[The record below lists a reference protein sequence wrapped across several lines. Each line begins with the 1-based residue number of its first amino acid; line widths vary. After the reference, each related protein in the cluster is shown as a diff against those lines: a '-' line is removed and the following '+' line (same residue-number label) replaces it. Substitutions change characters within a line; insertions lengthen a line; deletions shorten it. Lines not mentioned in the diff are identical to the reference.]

1 MNEDMDTEDV
11 TLPELSDARIDEIE
25 GVLFRAIGRE
35 RQRDVAAQERAR
47 RARRGRL
54 WLGTGGAAAV
64 IVIAA
69 VLAPSM
75 PAIIGGMGGGSD
87 ASTAEGAP
95 DIAPADGGDLGGAV
109 DQGGNGTMSGE
120 GASEESGTAREIIAT
135 ASATVRVADAEA
147 AATRIG
153 ELATGAGGYVEAMSV
168 GGERAVPY
176 DDMVDGGMVDDGM
189 GGDAVTTPSPSSAWI
204 TVRVPAA
211 ELADVTA
218 ALSDVGEV
226 TASQIDRRDVTSE
239 AIDLRARVEALEASV
254 ARLTDLVG
262 EAESTADLIAAEDA
276 LATRQSDLE
285 AYQQQLKYL
294 DEQVG
299 MSTLTVSLFEPSPV
313 VTADPAGF
321 GDGIAAG
328 WGGLVATLNGLV
340 IALGF
345 LLPWLAVIAVA
356 ATIVWGVRRVI
367 RRRRTAAAAAG
378 TPDSDAPP
386 AG

>member
-1 MNEDMDTEDV
+1 MNEDMNTEDV

-35 RQRDVAAQERAR
+35 RQRDDAARERAR

-54 WLGTGGAAAV
+54 WLGAGGAAAV

-75 PAIIGGMGGGSD
+75 PAILGGVSGGSD
-87 ASTAEGAP
+87 ASTAESAP
-95 DIAPADGGDLGGAV
+95 DVAPADGGDLGGAV
-109 DQGGNGTMSGE
+109 DQSEPGTMSGQS
-120 GASEESGTAREIIAT
+120 ASEESGTDREIIAT
-135 ASATVRVADAEA
+135 ASAAVRVEDADA

-153 ELATGAGGYVEAMSV
+153 DMATGAGGYVEAMSV
-168 GGERAVPY
+168 GGEGAVPY
-176 DDMVDGGMVDDGM
+176 DEMMDSGMAE
-189 GGDAVTTPSPSSAWI
+189 DAVMAPSPSSAWI

-262 EAESTADLIAAEDA
+262 QAESTADLIAAEDA

-285 AYQQQLKYL
+285 AYEQQLKYL

-313 VTADPAGF
+313 VAADPAGF

-328 WGGLVATLNGLV
+328 WGGLVATLNGIVL
-340 IALGF
+340 ALGF
-345 LLPWLAVIAVA
+345 LLPWLAVITVA
-356 ATIVWGVRRVI
+356 AVVVWGVRRAI
-367 RRRRTAAAAAG
+367 RSRRRARA
-378 TPDSDAPP
+378 DAPTP
-386 AG
+386 GGDASVNV

>member
-1 MNEDMDTEDV
+1 VNEDMNTEDV

-25 GVLFRAIGRE
+25 SVLFRAIGRE
-35 RQRDVAAQERAR
+35 RQRDDAARERAR

-54 WLGTGGAAAV
+54 WLGVGGAAAV
-64 IVIAA
+64 IVVAA

-75 PAIIGGMGGGSD
+75 PAILGGVSGGSD
-87 ASTAEGAP
+87 ASTAENAP
-95 DIAPADGGDLGGAV
+95 DVAPADGGDLGGAV
-109 DQGGNGTMSGE
+109 DQSKPGTMSGQS
-120 GASEESGTAREIIAT
+120 ASEESGTEREIIAT
-135 ASATVRVADAEA
+135 ASATVRVDDAEEA
-147 AATRIG
+147 AASIG

-168 GGERAVPY
+168 GGERTMPY
-176 DDMVDGGMVDDGM
+176 DDTMGGGVDDGGMAEDV
-189 GGDAVTTPSPSSAWI
+189 ATSPSSTAWVTI
-204 TVRVPAA
+204 RVPAA
-211 ELADVTA
+211 KLSEVTA
-218 ALSDVGEV
+218 ALSDIGEV
-226 TASQIDRRDVTSE
+226 TVSQIDRRDVTSE

-254 ARLTDLVG
+254 GRLTDLVG
-262 EAESTADLIAAEDA
+262 QAESTADLIAAEDA

-321 GDGIAAG
+321 GDGLAAG
-328 WGGLVATLNGLV
+328 WGGLVATLNGMV

-345 LLPWLAVIAVA
+345 LLPWLAVIVVA
-356 ATIVWGVRRVI
+356 AAVFWVVRRAI
-367 RRRRTAAAAAG
+367 RRRSARNEVDTA
-378 TPDSDAPP
+378 PHDAPP

>member
-1 MNEDMDTEDV
+1 MNEDMNTEDV

-25 GVLFRAIGRE
+25 SVLFRAIGRE
-35 RQRDVAAQERAR
+35 RQRDDAARERAR

-54 WLGTGGAAAV
+54 WLGVGGAAAV
-64 IVIAA
+64 IVVAA

-75 PAIIGGMGGGSD
+75 PAILGGVSGGSD
-87 ASTAEGAP
+87 ASTAENAP
-95 DIAPADGGDLGGAV
+95 DVAPADGGDLGGAV
-109 DQGGNGTMSGE
+109 DQSKPGTMSGQS
-120 GASEESGTAREIIAT
+120 ASEESGTEREIIAT
-135 ASATVRVADAEA
+135 ASATVRVDDAEEA
-147 AATRIG
+147 AASIG

-168 GGERAVPY
+168 GGERTMPY
-176 DDMVDGGMVDDGM
+176 DDTMGGGVDDGGMAEDV
-189 GGDAVTTPSPSSAWI
+189 ATSPSSTAWVTI
-204 TVRVPAA
+204 RVPAA
-211 ELADVTA
+211 KLSEVTA
-218 ALSDVGEV
+218 ALSDIGEV
-226 TASQIDRRDVTSE
+226 TVSQIDRRDVTSE

-254 ARLTDLVG
+254 GRLTDLVG
-262 EAESTADLIAAEDA
+262 QAESTADLIAAEDA

-321 GDGIAAG
+321 GDGLAAG
-328 WGGLVATLNGLV
+328 WGGLVATLNGMV

-345 LLPWLAVIAVA
+345 LLPWLAVIVVA
-356 ATIVWGVRRVI
+356 AAVFWVVRRAI
-367 RRRRTAAAAAG
+367 RRRSARNEVDTA
-378 TPDSDAPP
+378 PHDAPP

>member
-1 MNEDMDTEDV
+1 MNEDMNTEDV

-25 GVLFRAIGRE
+25 SVLFRAIGRE
-35 RQRDVAAQERAR
+35 RQRDDAARERAR

-54 WLGTGGAAAV
+54 WLGVGGAAAV
-64 IVIAA
+64 IVVAA

-75 PAIIGGMGGGSD
+75 PAILGGVSGGSD
-87 ASTAEGAP
+87 ASTAENAP
-95 DIAPADGGDLGGAV
+95 DVAPADGGDLGGAV
-109 DQGGNGTMSGE
+109 DQSEPGTMSGQS
-120 GASEESGTAREIIAT
+120 ASEESGTAREIIAT
-135 ASATVRVADAEA
+135 ASATVRVDDAEEA
-147 AATRIG
+147 AASIG

-168 GGERAVPY
+168 GGERTMPY
-176 DDMVDGGMVDDGM
+176 DDTMGGGVDDG
-189 GGDAVTTPSPSSAWI
+189 GVAEDVATSPSSSAWVTI
-204 TVRVPAA
+204 RVPAA
-211 ELADVTA
+211 KLSEVTA
-218 ALSDVGEV
+218 ALSDIGEV

-254 ARLTDLVG
+254 GRLTDLVG
-262 EAESTADLIAAEDA
+262 QAESTADLIAAEDA

-299 MSTLTVSLFEPSPV
+299 MSTLTVSLFEPNPV

-321 GDGIAAG
+321 GDGLAAG
-328 WGGLVATLNGLV
+328 WGGLVATLNGMV

-356 ATIVWGVRRVI
+356 ATIFWGVRRGT
-367 RRRRTAAAAAG
+367 RRRSARNEVETA
-378 TPDSDAPP
+378 PHDAPP

>member
-1 MNEDMDTEDV
+1 VNEDMNTEDV

-35 RQRDVAAQERAR
+35 RQRDDAARERAR

-54 WLGTGGAAAV
+54 WLGAGGAAAV

-75 PAIIGGMGGGSD
+75 PAILGGVSGGSD
-87 ASTAEGAP
+87 ASTAESAP
-95 DIAPADGGDLGGAV
+95 DVAPADGGDLGGAV
-109 DQGGNGTMSGE
+109 DQSEPGTMSGQS
-120 GASEESGTAREIIAT
+120 ASEESGTDREIIAT
-135 ASATVRVADAEA
+135 ASAAVRVEDADA

-153 ELATGAGGYVEAMSV
+153 DMATGAGGYVEAMSV
-168 GGERAVPY
+168 GGEGAVPY
-176 DDMVDGGMVDDGM
+176 DEMMDSGMAE
-189 GGDAVTTPSPSSAWI
+189 DAVMAPSPSSAWI

-262 EAESTADLIAAEDA
+262 QAESTADLIAAEDA

-285 AYQQQLKYL
+285 AYEQQLKYL

-313 VTADPAGF
+313 VAADPAGF

-328 WGGLVATLNGLV
+328 WGGLVATLNGIVL
-340 IALGF
+340 ALGF
-345 LLPWLAVIAVA
+345 LLPWLAVITVA
-356 ATIVWGVRRVI
+356 AVVVWGVRRAI
-367 RRRRTAAAAAG
+367 RSRRRARA
-378 TPDSDAPP
+378 DAPTP
-386 AG
+386 GGDASVNV

>member
-1 MNEDMDTEDV
+1 MNEDMNEDV

-25 GVLFRAIGRE
+25 TVLFRAIGRE
-35 RQRDVAAQERAR
+35 RRRDVAAQERAR
-47 RARRGRL
+47 RARRGRI
-54 WLGTGGAAAV
+54 WLGAGGAAAV

-75 PAIIGGMGGGSD
+75 PAILGGVSGGSD

-109 DQGGNGTMSGE
+109 DQSGTGTMSGE
-120 GASEESGTAREIIAT
+120 GASEESGTEREIVAT
-135 ASATVRVADAEA
+135 ASATVRVDDTDA
-147 AATRIG
+147 AAASIG
-153 ELATGAGGYVEAMSV
+153 DLATGAGGYVEAMSV
-168 GGERAVPY
+168 GGERTVPY
-176 DDMVDGGMVDDGM
+176 DDTMDGGMVDGGMAED
-189 GGDAVTTPSPSSAWI
+189 VTTSPSSSAWVTI
-204 TVRVPAA
+204 RVPAA
-211 ELADVTA
+211 KLTEVTA
-218 ALSDVGEV
+218 ALSDIGEV

-328 WGGLVATLNGLV
+328 WGGLVATLNGIV

-345 LLPWLAVIAVA
+345 LLPWIAVIAVVTA
-356 ATIVWGVRRVI
+356 IVWGVRRAVL
-367 RRRRTAAAAAG
+367 RRRSRATAGAA
-378 TPDSDAPP
+378 DSDAPP